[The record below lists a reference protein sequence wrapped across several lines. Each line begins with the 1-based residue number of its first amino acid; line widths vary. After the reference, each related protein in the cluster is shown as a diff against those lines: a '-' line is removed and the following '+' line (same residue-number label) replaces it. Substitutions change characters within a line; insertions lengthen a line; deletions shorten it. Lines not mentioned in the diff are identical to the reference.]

1 MKTKILVV
9 ALIMAVFACSAAV
22 IASSMNK
29 TSAAHTPKSIDK
41 KIIVFKKRLIR
52 RKSESFGISGFD
64 DIIVD
69 DDTVLGRNRRVQNF
83 GKLIFEQQADIDDY
97 VKIRL
102 MLARMKALKRYQE
115 IYSVA

>member
-1 MKTKILVV
+1 MKIKILVM
-9 ALIMAVFACSAAV
+9 ALTMVVFACQTAEGET
-22 IASSMNK
+22 IATDKVSL
-29 TSAAHTPKSIDK
+29 KSVHK
-41 KIIVFKKRLIR
+41 QTIISKKRMIR

-115 IYSVA
+115 IYSGA